1 MAEFSNRFLRGLNA
15 GSVRPTR
22 GGANKI
28 VGLIFL
34 LALPFLLVVWFYTQ
48 SAKLNYDV
56 NELIRERDSL
66 KSQNKML
73 EMKVQV
79 AMSGSG
85 IEKVARER
93 YGFRPAKPGDVHV
106 IKKEYST
113 LGFF

>member
-15 GSVRPTR
+15 GSVKPAR

-28 VGLIFL
+28 IGRIVL

-56 NELIRERDSL
+56 NELIRERDTL

-93 YGFRPAKPGDVHV
+93 YGFRTARPGDVYV
-106 IKKEYST
+106 IKKEFSA